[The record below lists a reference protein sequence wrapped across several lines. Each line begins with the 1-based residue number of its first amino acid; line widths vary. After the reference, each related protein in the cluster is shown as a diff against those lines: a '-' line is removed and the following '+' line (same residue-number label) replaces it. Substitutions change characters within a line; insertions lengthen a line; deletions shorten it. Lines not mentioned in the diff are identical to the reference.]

1 MSDDYSK
8 KTVAKLK
15 ELLKKRKLDT
25 SGVKKDL
32 IERLEEDD
40 QRLAE
45 ELVED
50 VEEVEDKPKSRK
62 SKTKAVKK
70 APKKKKPK
78 TPEPSEEEVDEDED
92 SSEEEPPKVMKKST
106 AKAIP
111 KKKKPVTPESSLE
124 DEVEESEDEEVAESE
139 EAEVESS
146 ETEPVVSEVESSEGE
161 PEPTPKKTKSAGK
174 PTKKLPP
181 PEKPVKKTKSS
192 KKEEEGIFGS
202 LTRVDEVLCEERNSL
217 DIFRPHTEKGSLP
230 KLVEKI
236 FQASSVEKAKLTL
249 GQYISPVEEC
259 MPQGVVAKHFQIW
272 LKQIV
277 DDLIERLTV
286 PTGDVEPKFDSSLGI
301 YRIGSYAFQMDPK
314 TMSTALVF
322 AYVSNGKIVPLSAKT
337 LKECPKEYTLWHEHH
352 SDRSPPTCRACRPC
366 RTPRAATSGRTAR
379 RRASRPSRGCR
390 PPTRSTGAS
399 PSRRRG
405 RRRGKG
411 RRGGGC
417 LGQCARGRQAG
428 DQGRGHAGQGPT
440 GVGGLLHGASPD
452 VVVGPVIV
460 GRTRRPAPCH
470 ARARRRPA
478 SRRPRPWVDRVSPRC
493 GGRGWTRSRYGSCGA
508 PALADGVQP
517 AFGLQQQRDGKA
529 PHAVAVGVGGD
540 VFGRAVLSR
549 HLARPEIAAGGHG
562 YASHHW
568 HSHRVFCQPVGAAQS
583 HRPWR
588 VF

>member
-40 QRLAE
+40 QLLAE

-50 VEEVEDKPKSRK
+50 VEEVEDKPKTRK

-352 SDRSPPTCRACRPC
+352 SDRSPPNEKEIKKIVGT
-366 RTPRAATSGRTAR
+366 TPFPRE
-379 RRASRPSRGCR
+379 
-390 PPTRSTGAS
+390 
-399 PSRRRG
+399 
-405 RRRGKG
+405 K
-411 RRGGGC
+411 
-417 LGQCARGRQAG
+417 
-428 DQGRGHAGQGPT
+428 D
-440 GVGGLLHGASPD
+440 VDVID
-452 VVVGPVIV
+452 VVEDGISFP
-460 GRTRRPAPCH
+460 RKPKSAPEEVEKDL
-470 ARARRRPA
+470 ATITIPK
-478 SRRPRPWVDRVSPRC
+478 PDRKTFQAYRKS
-493 GGRGWTRSRYGSCGA
+493 
-508 PALADGVQP
+508 
-517 AFGLQQQRDGKA
+517 QQRLKTTNYVSIAKDAGI
-529 PHAVAVGVGGD
+529 D
-540 VFGRAVLSR
+540 ESD
-549 HLARPEIAAGGHG
+549 ARYIAQHFNEMSVK
-562 YASHHW
+562 YAK
-568 HSHRVFCQPVGAAQS
+568 
-583 HRPWR
+583 
-588 VF
+588 